1 MKVLKIEE
9 QPDGSAIAEI
19 EMSEA
24 DKQKRAQFAKKA
36 TEKKPDEEGGK
47 GKKKAKPT
55 AAPPTAANGKKK

>member
-24 DKQKRAQFAKKA
+24 
-36 TEKKPDEEGGK
+36 EKDLFIEIGILTAIKEGMK
-47 GKKKAKPT
+47 SHEDNFCTTIPE
-55 AAPPTAANGKKK
+55 